1 MSKVLLINGSPNEHG
16 CTYTALCEVAASL
29 EKNGIETEILY
40 LGKAPVP
47 GCIACGRCRR
57 DGLCSFGGQVND
69 IIKRIEEFDGLIVG
83 SPVYYAAA
91 SGQITSFMDRLFYAA
106 GRKMRGKVG
115 AAVVSCRRGGAYA
128 AFDQLNKYFSISQ
141 MPIATSV
148 YWNQVHGNTPEQVCE
163 DNEGLQTMRYLG
175 ENMAWLI
182 KCIQAGKAAGVA
194 EPEQEKR
201 VTTNFIR

>member
-69 IIKRIEEFDGLIVG
+69 IIKRIDEFDGLVAG
-83 SPVYYAAA
+83 SPVYYASA

-115 AAVVSCRRGGAYA
+115 AAVVSCRRGGACA
-128 AFDQLNKYFSISQ
+128 ALF
-141 MPIATSV
+141 PV
-148 YWNQVHGNTPEQVCE
+148 
-163 DNEGLQTMRYLG
+163 
-175 ENMAWLI
+175 
-182 KCIQAGKAAGVA
+182 
-194 EPEQEKR
+194 
-201 VTTNFIR
+201 

>member
-29 EKNGIETEILY
+29 EKNGIETEMLY

-69 IIKRIEEFDGLIVG
+69 IIKRIDEFDGIVAG

-115 AAVVSCRRGGAYA
+115 AAV
-128 AFDQLNKYFSISQ
+128 
-141 MPIATSV
+141 
-148 YWNQVHGNTPEQVCE
+148 EQVFLHIPDAYSHLRILE
-163 DNEGLQTMRYLG
+163 PGARQYPG
-175 ENMAWLI
+175 
-182 KCIQAGKAAGVA
+182 AGARG
-194 EPEQEKR
+194 Q
-201 VTTNFIR
+201 

>member
-69 IIKRIEEFDGLIVG
+69 IIKRIDEFDGLVAG
-83 SPVYYAAA
+83 SPVHYASA

-115 AAVVSCRRGGAYA
+115 AAVVSCRRGGASPA
-128 AFDQLNKYFSISQ
+128 VDQVDQYLSRSQ
-141 MPIATSV
+141 LPIAPAGYGRPV
-148 YWNQVHGNTPEQVCE
+148 PGPTPEQVRE

-201 VTTNFIR
+201 VATNFIR

>member
-1 MSKVLLINGSPNEHG
+1 M
-16 CTYTALCEVAASL
+16 
-29 EKNGIETEILY
+29 
-40 LGKAPVP
+40 
-47 GCIACGRCRR
+47 
-57 DGLCSFGGQVND
+57 ND
-69 IIKRIEEFDGLIVG
+69 IIKRIDEFDGIVAG

-115 AAVVSCRRGGAYA
+115 AAVVSCRRGGASA

-148 YWNQVHGNTPEQVCE
+148 YWNQVHGNTPEQVRE
-163 DNEGLQTMRYLG
+163 DEEGLQTMRYLG